1 VFLIIGEAPMTKR
14 NNGPPLSSEEGIV
27 VEASVALLR
36 KAAARAL
43 FEFNEVV
50 INKAGEEFPAGAE
63 LQVGDSLLFE
73 EDIQPLPAQLVA
85 IKLAEDVWYLIS
97 TSEMPPGGYPTGR
110 DATRASLAEEKKLR
124 ILQEFLKDEA
134 GADKVKDVRN
144 WQPDMKAE
152 AADVLSTI
160 DSAKR
165 RWVH

>member
-1 VFLIIGEAPMTKR
+1 MTER
-14 NNGPPLSSEEGIV
+14 NNGLPLNSEEGIV

-36 KAAARAL
+36 KAAGRAL
-43 FEFNEVV
+43 FEFNEMVV
-50 INKAGEEFPAGAE
+50 DKAGDELPVGTE

-97 TSEMPPGGYPTGR
+97 TSEMPPGGYPTSR

-124 ILQEFLKDEA
+124 ILREFLADEA
-134 GADKVKDVRN
+134 GADKVKDARS

-152 AADVLSTI
+152 AADVLSII
-160 DSAKR
+160 DNAKQ